1 VTIHDDHLG
10 GRLPL
15 RNPAEMPAAQKRI
28 YDRLNAGM
36 IQWAEGVPFRS
47 KTSGGRLIGPFN
59 PMLLSP
65 NTTSGFLDFME
76 SDARSTTLDARL
88 REVVILTVGAV
99 WNSGYEIY
107 AHSAV
112 ARKAGLPEQAIRE
125 LVAGGCPEELT
136 DQEKTAHRYARQ
148 LTVEHRVDD
157 ALYRVAE
164 QAFGSQ
170 GLMDLVYLLG
180 WYYTVCALLNAFEV
194 PVPEDRDAATTNPP
208 TNLNACTD

>member
-1 VTIHDDHLG
+1 MTIHDDNLG
-10 GRLPL
+10 GRLRL
-15 RNPAEMPAAQKRI
+15 LNTAEMPASQRRI

-47 KTSGGRLIGPFN
+47 KTSGGRLVGPFN

-65 NTTSGFLDFME
+65 NTTSGFLDFIE
-76 SDARSTTLDARL
+76 SDAGSTTLDARL

-99 WNSGYEIY
+99 WKSGYQIY

-112 ARKAGLPEQAIRE
+112 ARKAGLPEQAIRD
-125 LVAGGCPEELT
+125 LAAGGCPDQLT
-136 DQEKTAHRYARQ
+136 DDEKIAHRYAHQ

-157 ALYRVAE
+157 ALYRAAE
-164 QAFGSQ
+164 QTFGSQ
-170 GLMDLVYLLG
+170 GLMDLAYLLG

-194 PVPEDRDAATTNPP
+194 PVPDDRDAATTNPP
-208 TNLNACTD
+208 TT

>member
-1 VTIHDDHLG
+1 MTIHDDNLG
-10 GRLPL
+10 GRLRL
-15 RNPAEMPAAQKRI
+15 LNPAEMPASQKRI

-65 NTTSGFLDFME
+65 NTTSGFLDFIE

-99 WNSGYEIY
+99 WKSGYQIY

-112 ARKAGLPEQAIRE
+112 AHKAGLPEQAISD
-125 LVAGGCPEELT
+125 LAAGGCPDQLT
-136 DQEKTAHRYARQ
+136 DQEKIAHRYAHQ

-157 ALYRVAE
+157 ALYRAAE
-164 QAFGSQ
+164 QTFGSQ
-170 GLMDLVYLLG
+170 GLMDLAYLLG

-194 PVPEDRDAATTNPP
+194 PVPEDHRSRNESPAHS
-208 TNLNACTD
+208 NLDP

>member
-1 VTIHDDHLG
+1 MTIHDDDLG
-10 GRLPL
+10 GRLRL
-15 RNPAEMPAAQKRI
+15 RNPTEMPAAQKQI

-36 IQWAEGVPFRS
+36 IQWAAGIPFCS
-47 KTSGGRLIGPFN
+47 TTSDGRLIGPFN
-59 PMLLSP
+59 PMLLCP
-65 NTTSGFLDFME
+65 NTTSGFLDFIE

-99 WNSGYEIY
+99 WKSGYEIY

-148 LTVEHRVDD
+148 LSVEHRVDD
-157 ALYRVAE
+157 ALYRAAE
-164 QAFGSQ
+164 QTFGSQ
-170 GLMDLVYLLG
+170 GLTDLAYLLG

-194 PVPEDRDAATTNPP
+194 PVPDDRDAATTDPP
-208 TNLNACTD
+208 ANVNVRPD

>member
-1 VTIHDDHLG
+1 MMTTWVG
-10 GRLPL
+10 GCGCAIPRTC
-15 RNPAEMPAAQKRI
+15 RRRKSKI
-28 YDRLNAGM
+28 YDRLSTGM
-36 IQWAEGVPFRS
+36 IHWAETIPFRS
-47 KTSGGRLIGPFN
+47 TTSGGRLIGPYN

-65 NTTSGFLDFME
+65 NTTSGFLDFIE
-76 SDARSTTLDARL
+76 SAASSTTLDARL
-88 REVVILTVGAV
+88 REVVILTIGAV
-99 WNSGYEIY
+99 WKSGYEIY

-125 LVAGGCPEELT
+125 LVARGCPEELT

-148 LTVEHRVDD
+148 LTVEHRVDN

-170 GLMDLVYLLG
+170 GLVDLVYLLG

-194 PVPEDRDAATTNPP
+194 PVPENRDAATTNPP
-208 TNLNACTD
+208 TMLNACTD

>member
-1 VTIHDDHLG
+1 MTIHDDHLG

-15 RNPAEMPAAQKRI
+15 LNPAELSAAQKQI

-36 IQWAEGVPFRS
+36 IQWGETIPFRS
-47 KTSGGRLIGPFN
+47 TTSGGRLIGPYN

-65 NTTSGFLDFME
+65 NTTSGFLDFIE

-112 ARKAGLPEQAIRE
+112 ARKAGLPEPAIRE

-148 LTVEHRVDD
+148 LSVKHRVDD
-157 ALYRVAE
+157 ALYRAAE
-164 QAFGSQ
+164 QTFGSQ
-170 GLMDLVYLLG
+170 GLMDLAYLLG

-194 PVPEDRDAATTNPP
+194 PVPDDRDAATTNPP
-208 TNLNACTD
+208 TNTNARTD

>member
-1 VTIHDDHLG
+1 MAIHDDNLG
-10 GRLPL
+10 GRLRL
-15 RNPAEMPAAQKRI
+15 LNLAEMPASQKRI

-65 NTTSGFLDFME
+65 NTTSGFLDFIE

-99 WNSGYEIY
+99 WKSGYQIY

-112 ARKAGLPEQAIRE
+112 ARKAGLPEHAIRD
-125 LVAGGCPEELT
+125 LAAGGCPDQLT
-136 DQEKTAHRYARQ
+136 DQEKIAHRYVHQ

-157 ALYRVAE
+157 ALYRAAE
-164 QAFGSQ
+164 QTFGSQ
-170 GLMDLVYLLG
+170 GLMDLAYLLG

-194 PVPEDRDAATTNPP
+194 PVPDDRDAATTNPP
-208 TNLNACTD
+208 TT

>member
-1 VTIHDDHLG
+1 MAIHDDNLG
-10 GRLPL
+10 GRLRL
-15 RNPAEMPAAQKRI
+15 LNLAEMPASQKRI

-65 NTTSGFLDFME
+65 NTTSGFLDFIE

-99 WNSGYEIY
+99 WKSGYQIY

-112 ARKAGLPEQAIRE
+112 ARKAGLPEHAIRD
-125 LVAGGCPEELT
+125 LAAGGCPDQLT
-136 DQEKTAHRYARQ
+136 DQEKIAHRYAHQ

-157 ALYRVAE
+157 ALYRAAE
-164 QAFGSQ
+164 QTFGSQ
-170 GLMDLVYLLG
+170 GLMDLAYLLG

-194 PVPEDRDAATTNPP
+194 PVPDDRDAATTNPP
-208 TNLNACTD
+208 TT

>member
-1 VTIHDDHLG
+1 MTIHDDDLG
-10 GRLPL
+10 GRLRL
-15 RNPAEMPAAQKRI
+15 RNPADLPAAQKQI
-28 YDRLNAGM
+28 YDRLNTGM
-36 IQWAEGVPFRS
+36 IQWAETIPFRS
-47 KTSGGRLIGPFN
+47 TTSGGRLIGPYN

-65 NTTSGFLDFME
+65 NTTSGFLDFIE
-76 SDARSTTLDARL
+76 SAAGSTTLDARL
-88 REVVILTVGAV
+88 REVVILTIGAV
-99 WNSGYEIY
+99 WKSDYEIY

-125 LVAGGCPEELT
+125 LVACGCPEELT
-136 DQEKTAHRYARQ
+136 DQDKTAHRYARQ
-148 LTVEHRVDD
+148 LTVEHRVDN
-157 ALYRVAE
+157 ALYRMAE

-170 GLMDLVYLLG
+170 GLVDLAYLLG

>member
-1 VTIHDDHLG
+1 MTIHDDDLG
-10 GRLPL
+10 GRLRL
-15 RNPAEMPAAQKRI
+15 RNPAEMPAAQKQT

-36 IQWAEGVPFRS
+36 IQWGAGVPFRS
-47 KTSGGRLIGPFN
+47 KTSDGRLIGPYN

-65 NTTSGFLDFME
+65 NTTSGFLDFIE

-99 WNSGYEIY
+99 WKSSYEIY

-112 ARKAGLPEQAIRE
+112 ALKAGLPEQAIRD
-125 LVAGGCPEELT
+125 LAAGGCPDQLT
-136 DQEKTAHRYARQ
+136 DQEKIAHRYAHR

-157 ALYRVAE
+157 ALYRAAE
-164 QAFGSQ
+164 RTFGRQ
-170 GLMDLVYLLG
+170 GLMDLAYLLG

-194 PVPEDRDAATTNPP
+194 PVPDDGDAATTNPP
-208 TNLNACTD
+208 TT

>member
-1 VTIHDDHLG
+1 MTIHDDNLG
-10 GRLPL
+10 GRLRL
-15 RNPAEMPAAQKRI
+15 LNPAEMPASQKRI

-59 PMLLSP
+59 PMLQSP
-65 NTTSGFLDFME
+65 NTTSGFLDFIE

-99 WNSGYEIY
+99 WKSDYAIY
-107 AHSAV
+107 AHAAV
-112 ARKAGLPEQAIRE
+112 ARKADLPEQAIRD
-125 LVAGGCPEELT
+125 LAAGGCPDQLT
-136 DQEKTAHRYARQ
+136 DQEKIAHRYAHQ

-157 ALYRVAE
+157 ALYRAAE
-164 QAFGSQ
+164 QTFGSQ
-170 GLMDLVYLLG
+170 GLMDLAYLLG

-194 PVPEDRDAATTNPP
+194 PVPDDRDAATTNPP
-208 TNLNACTD
+208 TT

>member
-1 VTIHDDHLG
+1 MTIQDDNLG
-10 GRLPL
+10 GRLRL
-15 RNPAEMPAAQKRI
+15 LNPAEMPASQRRI

-59 PMLLSP
+59 PMLQSP
-65 NTTSGFLDFME
+65 NTTSGFVDFIE

-99 WNSGYEIY
+99 WKSGYVIY
-107 AHSAV
+107 AHAAV
-112 ARKAGLPEQAIRE
+112 ARKAGLLEQAIRD
-125 LVAGGCPEELT
+125 LAAGGCPDQLT
-136 DQEKTAHRYARQ
+136 DQEKIAHRYAHQ

-157 ALYRVAE
+157 ALYRAAE
-164 QAFGSQ
+164 QTFGSQ
-170 GLMDLVYLLG
+170 GLMDLAYLLG

-194 PVPEDRDAATTNPP
+194 PVPDDRDAATTNPS
-208 TNLNACTD
+208 TT